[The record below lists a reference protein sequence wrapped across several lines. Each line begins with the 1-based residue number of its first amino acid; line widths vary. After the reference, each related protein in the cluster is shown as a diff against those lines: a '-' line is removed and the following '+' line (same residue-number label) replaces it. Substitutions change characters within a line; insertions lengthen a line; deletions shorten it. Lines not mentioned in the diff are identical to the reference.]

1 MPIHFNKD
9 TKVKDVLQQNPR
21 TAGVLQ
27 KMGMQCLG
35 CPSSSNESLEGA
47 AKMHNMDLQKL
58 LDSLNQ
64 LEYGEM
70 SPETAAGAQ
79 PIGAVLQRDKQTFA
93 IAPHIPG
100 GITDPATL
108 RKIAD
113 VAEKYQAACIKA
125 TSAQRLAIVG
135 IKKEDVN
142 KAWEELGM
150 DPGHAVGLC
159 VRSVKFCPGTTFCK
173 RGQQDSVALGYEL
186 DKRYHGMELPSK
198 FKIGVSSCPNK
209 CTDAATIDLGIM
221 GTSKGYHIY
230 VGGNGGVKPRL
241 ADLLVEHVHP
251 CEVLGIVD
259 RVIEFYKN
267 QAKGQE
273 RIGRMIDRIGLEEL
287 KNFALENRPLEDCA
301 DKAQ

>member
-1 MPIHFNKD
+1 MPVHFNKD
-9 TKVKDVLQQNPR
+9 TKVKDVLQQNPK
-21 TAGVLQ
+21 TADVL
-27 KMGMQCLG
+27 KEMGLQCLG
-35 CPSSSNESLEGA
+35 CPSSANESLEGA
-47 AKMHNMDLQKL
+47 ATMHNMDLQKL

-70 SPETAAGAQ
+70 SATTAAGAQ
-79 PIGAVLQRDKQTFA
+79 PKGAVLQRDKETFA

-113 VAEKYQAACIKA
+113 VAEKYNAACIKA

-135 IKKEDVN
+135 IKKEDVD
-142 KAWEELGM
+142 KAWADLGM

-173 RGQQDSVALGYEL
+173 RGQQDAVALGYEL
-186 DKRYHGMELPSK
+186 DKRYHGLDLPSK
-198 FKIGVSSCPNK
+198 FKMGVSGCPNK
-209 CTDAATIDLGIM
+209 CTDSATIDLGIM

-241 ADLLVEHVHP
+241 ADLLVEHAHP

-259 RVIEFYKN
+259 RVIQYYKSN
-267 QAKGQE
+267 AKGQE
-273 RIGRMIDRIGLEEL
+273 RLGRMLDRIGIDGL
-287 KNFALENRPLEDCA
+287 KKFAFEDRPVQDCV
-301 DKAQ
+301 D